1 MRPSPTFGEPIS
13 VTVTLPSSAYVAVRR
28 GSNGGDVKASPR
40 VQLYQCVGLPSSTLA
55 VAGYEWVRDVVLK

>member
-1 MRPSPTFGEPIS
+1 M
-13 VTVTLPSSAYVAVRR
+13 TLPSSAYVAVRR